1 MAYEEEEEKDRL
13 KLLELHE
20 VDRLHTQWP
29 RAQIVVCACV
39 RTAVAGRGTFRPWGR
54 HSIAEC
60 FHIQCQGIG
69 IVYEM
74 RCAFGTV

>member
-39 RTAVAGRGTFRPWGR
+39 RTAVAGRGNFRPWGR
-54 HSIAEC
+54 
-60 FHIQCQGIG
+60 
-69 IVYEM
+69 
-74 RCAFGTV
+74 RW